1 MKEFSKMD
9 VQFMELQET
18 LNKKHV
24 ELLDQRKSHSKDR
37 ERIRVLEDQYRER
50 KKEIMVLKA
59 EQKATTNQLNA
70 TDREYKRL
78 KDLGIE
84 SMNQ

>member
-1 MKEFSKMD
+1 
-9 VQFMELQET
+9 MELQET
-18 LNKKHV
+18 LNKKHI

-50 KKEIMVLKA
+50 KKDLMVVHA
-59 EQKATTNQLNA
+59 ELKATTSQLNA
-70 TDREYKRL
+70 TDREYKKL

-84 SMNQ
+84 SMMQ